1 MGRSGLH
8 FAAEMLAIISILF
21 DVVIFCIHIG
31 ALIVLGYFP
40 VMLYVVAIVLLIVA
54 VNCAKKA
61 FLMISI
67 YWFVVAT
74 VPIGV
79 LLYFT
84 AGMPDD
90 LFTYCILSAVCFAL
104 IGLFVLLWNR
114 LRKMC
119 FLIIAGVAV
128 LVSLIYQVVL
138 LCQEGFVDWLQLG
151 AYLPWRITVPLIPA
165 AVTCLMI
172 IDKHRAK
179 TLQSV

>member
-8 FAAEMLAIISILF
+8 FAAEMLAIISVLF
-21 DVVIFCIHIG
+21 DVVIFCIQIG
-31 ALIVLGYFP
+31 ALFVLGYFP
-40 VMLYVVAIVLLIVA
+40 IMLYLVAIALLIVA

-61 FLMISI
+61 CLMIAI

-79 LLYFT
+79 LLFFT
-84 AGMPDD
+84 AGMPND
-90 LFTYCILSAVCFAL
+90 LFIYCILSAVCFAL

-119 FLIIAGVAV
+119 FLIIAGAAV
-128 LVSLIYQVVL
+128 LVSLTSQVVF
-138 LCQEGFVDWLQLG
+138 LCQEGFIVWLQFG

-179 TLQSV
+179 TLQRA